1 MKVSTLSL
9 LVDPWTISQNSPGLV
24 FLAVPVT
31 SHLCATSV
39 LSSASYIAA
48 WLMLQNA
55 DFFLLPCTYA
65 CVLRCV
71 LLFCNPMDCSPPGS
85 SVSGILQARILEW
98 VVIPFSRGSSQPRDW
113 TWVSCISCI
122 GSRILYHWASWECP
136 SLALPVYFFL
146 LLLQFF
152 GEGNSNPLQYSC
164 LENAMD
170 RGAWW
175 ATVHG
180 VVKSW
185 TQLNTLGFHLQST
198 IWSPNTPEHHLEP
211 K

>member
-1 MKVSTLSL
+1 MHGFFNICYWCTILTLKDKNNMIISIDAEKAFDC
-9 LVDPWTISQNSPGLV
+9 VDHNKLWKIRKEMGNPWTISQNSPGLV

-71 LLFCNPMDCSPPGS
+71 LLFWNPMDCSPPGS

-98 VVIPFSRGSSQPRDW
+98 VVIPFSRGSSLPKDQSQ
-113 TWVSCISCI
+113 VSHTAV
-122 GSRILYHWASWECP
+122 R
-136 SLALPVYFFL
+136 FFTI
-146 LLLQFF
+146 
-152 GEGNSNPLQYSC
+152 
-164 LENAMD
+164 
-170 RGAWW
+170 W
-175 ATVHG
+175 ATKEGHILLY
-180 VVKSW
+180 
-185 TQLNTLGFHLQST
+185 LNLKKCFDKWIS
-198 IWSPNTPEHHLEP
+198 I
-211 K
+211 

>member
-1 MKVSTLSL
+1 MLPSALSL

-24 FLAVPVT
+24 FLAVPLT
-31 SHLCATSV
+31 SQLCATSV

-48 WLMLQNA
+48 WLILQNA

-65 CVLRCV
+65 CVLSRV
-71 LLFCNPMDCSPPGS
+71 QLFCDPMDCGPPGS
-85 SVSGILQARILEW
+85 SVYGILQARILEW

-113 TWVSCISCI
+113 TRVSCISCI
-122 GSRILYHWASWECP
+122 VSWILYHWASWEFP
-136 SLALPVYFFL
+136 SLALPVYFFP

-164 LENAMD
+164 LENSMY

-175 ATVHG
+175 ATGHG
-180 VVKSW
+180 VSKCQTHPSD
-185 TQLNTLGFHLQST
+185 
-198 IWSPNTPEHHLEP
+198 
-211 K
+211 